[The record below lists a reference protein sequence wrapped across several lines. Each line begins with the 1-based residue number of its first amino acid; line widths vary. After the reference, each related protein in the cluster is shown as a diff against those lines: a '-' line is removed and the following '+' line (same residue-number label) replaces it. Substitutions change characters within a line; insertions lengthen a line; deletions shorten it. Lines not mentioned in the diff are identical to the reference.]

1 MNPTTPNIGSL
12 VRWYVRVGNEA
23 YGPYT
28 SDQMRA
34 YIAEGRV
41 MAGSLVAAEGS
52 SEWRL
57 VTHDPVLSSYLVQV
71 QPATNTQPVP
81 VPATVQAAKYA
92 PAAAPAQATPVAQ
105 QTTTVGRVAQAHA
118 NIEPEQSNFIILFE
132 VKSRSIARIEQA
144 IMNLGPACK
153 LAPNVWIVSSNETI
167 ATVRNT
173 LFEHFGRT
181 DSLFIAD
188 ASRGKAAWFNFG
200 PEAEARIRRVW
211 QKPTP
216 ATPATPAT

>member
-1 MNPTTPNIGSL
+1 MNPTTPNISSL

-71 QPATNTQPVP
+71 QPAASTQQVP

-92 PAAAPAQATPVAQ
+92 PAPTQPAPSTQPN
-105 QTTTVGRVAQAHA
+105 TVGRVAQAHA
-118 NIEPEQSNFIILFE
+118 NIEPETSNFIILFD

-216 ATPATPAT
+216 ATPAT

>member
-1 MNPTTPNIGSL
+1 MNQAPSNVGSL

-41 MAGSLVAAEGS
+41 MANSLVAAEGS
-52 SEWRL
+52 TEWRL
-57 VTHDPVLSSYLVQV
+57 VTHDPMLSSYLVQV
-71 QPATNTQPVP
+71 QPASSAQPVP
-81 VPATVQAAKYA
+81 VPATVQPARFA
-92 PAAAPAQATPVAQ
+92 PAPQTNAHAQPQ
-105 QTTTVGRVAQAHA
+105 PTVGRVAQAQNHL
-118 NIEPEQSNFIILFE
+118 EPETSNFIILFE

-153 LAPNVWIVSSNETI
+153 LAGNVWIVSTSDTI

-173 LFEHFGRT
+173 LFEHFGRA
-181 DSLFIAD
+181 DALFIAD

-211 QKPTP
+211 QRPGPTGP
-216 ATPATPAT
+216 AT

>member
-1 MNPTTPNIGSL
+1 MNQVPSNAGSL

-41 MAGSLVAAEGS
+41 MANSLVAAEGS
-52 SEWRL
+52 TEWRL

-71 QPATNTQPVP
+71 QPAASTQQVP
-81 VPATVQAAKYA
+81 VPAAVHQAKFAGPAPQAA
-92 PAAAPAQATPVAQ
+92 PQP
-105 QTTTVGRVAQAHA
+105 TVGRVAQAQAHV
-118 NIEPEQSNFIILFE
+118 EPETSNFIILFE

-153 LAPNVWIVSSNETI
+153 IAGNVWIVSTSDTI

-173 LFEHFGRT
+173 LFEHFGRA
-181 DSLFIAD
+181 DALFIAD
-188 ASRGKAAWFNFG
+188 ATRGKAAWFNFG

-211 QKPTP
+211 QRPGPTG
-216 ATPATPAT
+216 AST